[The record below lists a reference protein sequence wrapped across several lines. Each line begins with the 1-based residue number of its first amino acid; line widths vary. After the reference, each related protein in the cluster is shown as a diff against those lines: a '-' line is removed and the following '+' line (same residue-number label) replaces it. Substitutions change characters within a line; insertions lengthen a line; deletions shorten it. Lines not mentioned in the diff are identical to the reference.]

1 MLKQVQ
7 HDGTY
12 AAASFAHLRTFADVA
27 TIRSMNRFKDAFGR
41 FVPPRA
47 TELFAF
53 GLATF
58 VLASVPVAW
67 FLHGFA
73 NVREPW
79 NALPVAGVLIGG
91 GLWMRRK
98 RLLNTRPISPET
110 NVR

>member
-1 MLKQVQ
+1 MTVWGSWL
-7 HDGTY
+7 
-12 AAASFAHLRTFADVA
+12 AAYLRTFADLA

-41 FVPPRA
+41 FVPPREW
-47 TELFAF
+47 ELSAF

-58 VLASVPVAW
+58 VLASVPVAC

-79 NALPVAGVLIGG
+79 NVLPVAGVLIGG
-91 GLWMRRK
+91 GLWLRRK
-98 RLLNTRPISPET
+98 RLLNTRPILSET